1 MWFGIVLSKL
11 LRHDSLVVITMMI
24 FIQHYNDIH
33 DPVGALLRFLEIL
46 SGMNWA
52 TSQITAMGI
61 RLKSDE
67 NLSSFV
73 ADENVS
79 RPNLIR
85 SIQTSIPIFCL
96 LSPEFRRW

>member
-33 DPVGALLRFLEIL
+33 DPVGALFRFLEIL

-52 TSQITAMGI
+52 TSQITPMGI

-79 RPNLIR
+79 
-85 SIQTSIPIFCL
+85 
-96 LSPEFRRW
+96 SP